1 MVKTIAVCLFVI
13 EFYFSAG
20 EGNFQCGKCR
30 KKFISEG
37 GLNKHVSKIK
47 ACKRHYDRLNG
58 TDQIITDG
66 LTPRQSYYKRN
77 REKVIARQR
86 EYYHK
91 NAHKVKERRVQYYR

>member
-1 MVKTIAVCLFVI
+1 M
-13 EFYFSAG
+13 
-20 EGNFQCGKCR
+20 
-30 KKFISEG
+30 
-37 GLNKHVSKIK
+37 SKIK
-47 ACKRHYDRLNG
+47 GCKRHYDRLNG